1 MDLIYLTE
9 TIAYNAIRNPI
20 YERYDTSQWQRSN
33 NQERAKMT
41 KEKQSQ
47 NHTSAG
53 SCKLCKEKQKRVL
66 GNYIR
71 TKSVECSSK
80 SSIPEEEEE
89 STK

>member
-20 YERYDTSQWQRSN
+20 YERYDSSQWQRSY
-33 NQERAKMT
+33 NQERTKMT
-41 KEKQSQ
+41 KEKTDS
-47 NHTSAG
+47 HSSAG

-89 STK
+89 SAK